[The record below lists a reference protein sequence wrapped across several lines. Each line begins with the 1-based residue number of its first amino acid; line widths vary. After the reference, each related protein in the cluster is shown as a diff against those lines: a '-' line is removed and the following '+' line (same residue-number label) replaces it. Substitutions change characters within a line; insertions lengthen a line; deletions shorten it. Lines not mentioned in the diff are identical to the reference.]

1 MNRSSPA
8 PALPSPPMQATAA
21 PELPHST
28 LLLMATACGLCAGAN
43 YFNQPLLHS
52 IAMDLGISEARA
64 SLTVTMAQVSYAL
77 GLLLLVPL
85 GDMLERR
92 RLVLGLMLLA
102 ALGMLAS
109 GMAHSFALLAAGTLM
124 TGLFSVAAQVLVPM
138 AASFAAPGAS
148 GRAVGLV
155 MSGLL
160 IGILASRSV
169 AGVLS
174 DLGGWNAVYWVGA
187 LATAGVALLLRRAL
201 PLAQPAQRIGYG
213 AVMRSLLTLARE
225 QPRLR
230 SRALIGGMGFA
241 TVSVLFS
248 TMALL
253 LAGPGYGFGDA
264 QIGLIGLVGVAGAL
278 MANMAGRLADRGLE
292 QRTTLAGGLLMLAG
306 WGALWLGG
314 TSLWWFLAGLLIV
327 DAALQALHISNQN
340 VIYALAPSA
349 RSRINAVYMTGYFI
363 GASLGSAV
371 GSTVWLHWGWT
382 GASVAGLAL
391 SLCTLAVVAWDRSL
405 ARQAKARA

>member
-1 MNRSSPA
+1 
-8 PALPSPPMQATAA
+8 ALPSPPMQATAT
-21 PELPHST
+21 PVLPQST

-52 IAMDLGISEARA
+52 IAIDLGISEARA

-109 GMAHSFALLAAGTLM
+109 GMAHSFTLLAAGTLM

>member
-1 MNRSSPA
+1 V
-8 PALPSPPMQATAA
+8 LPQ
-21 PELPHST
+21 ST

-92 RLVLGLMLLA
+92 RLVLSLMLLA

-109 GMAHSFALLAAGTLM
+109 GMAHSFTLLAAGTLM

>member
-21 PELPHST
+21 PVLPQST

-52 IAMDLGISEARA
+52 IAIDLGISEARA

-230 SRALIGGMGFA
+230 SRALIVGMGFA

-264 QIGLIGLVGVAGAL
+264 QIGLIGLVGVAGAH

>member
-1 MNRSSPA
+1 MPSSP
-8 PALPSPPMQATAA
+8 TAA
-21 PELPHST
+21 PDTGTPVLPQGT

-52 IAMDLGISEARA
+52 IAVDLGISEARA

-109 GMAHSFALLAAGTLM
+109 GMAHCFTLLAAGTLM

-138 AASFAAPGAS
+138 AASFAAPGTS

-160 IGILASRSV
+160 VGILASRSV

-201 PLAQPAQRIGYG
+201 PLAQPARRMGYG
-213 AVMRSLLTLARE
+213 EVMRSLLTLARE

-306 WGALWLGG
+306 WCALWLGG

-363 GASLGSAV
+363 GASLGSAM
-371 GSTVWLHWGWT
+371 GSAVWLHWGWT
-382 GASVAGLAL
+382 GASVAGLIL
-391 SLCTLAVVAWDRSL
+391 SLATLAVVAWDRSL
-405 ARQAKARA
+405 ARQAKASA

>member
-1 MNRSSPA
+1 MPSSP
-8 PALPSPPMQATAA
+8 TAA
-21 PELPHST
+21 PDTGTPVLPQGT

-52 IAMDLGISEARA
+52 IAVDLGISEARA

-102 ALGMLAS
+102 ALGRLAS
-109 GMAHSFALLAAGTLM
+109 GMAHSFTLLAAGTLM

-138 AASFAAPGAS
+138 AASFAAPGTS

-160 IGILASRSV
+160 VGILASRSV

-201 PLAQPAQRIGYG
+201 PLAQPARRMGYG
-213 AVMRSLLTLARE
+213 EVMRSLLTLARE

-306 WGALWLGG
+306 WCALWLGG

-363 GASLGSAV
+363 GASLGSAM
-371 GSTVWLHWGWT
+371 GSAVWLHWGWT
-382 GASVAGLAL
+382 GASVAGLIL
-391 SLCTLAVVAWDRSL
+391 SLATLAVVAWDRSL
-405 ARQAKARA
+405 ARQAKASA

>member
-1 MNRSSPA
+1 
-8 PALPSPPMQATAA
+8 MQATAA
-21 PELPHST
+21 PVLPQST

-169 AGVLS
+169 AGVP

-278 MANMAGRLADRGLE
+278 MANMAGRLADRGWSSAP
-292 QRTTLAGGLLMLAG
+292 RWPAACSC
-306 WGALWLGG
+306 WRAGALWLGG
-314 TSLWWFLAGLLIV
+314 TSLWWFLAGCSSSMLRCR
-327 DAALQALHISNQN
+327 
-340 VIYALAPSA
+340 PCTSA
-349 RSRINAVYMTGYFI
+349 TRT
-363 GASLGSAV
+363 
-371 GSTVWLHWGWT
+371 
-382 GASVAGLAL
+382 
-391 SLCTLAVVAWDRSL
+391 
-405 ARQAKARA
+405 